1 MVERVVPRL
10 HPAAPTRQP
19 ESGAA
24 RKPVAKENGPVSFH
38 QVLDQAQV
46 QRRELVFSA
55 HARERMESRNIELHE
70 EDLHKIGEA
79 MDKAKAKGARSSL
92 LLYGEI
98 ALLASVT
105 NRTIITA
112 VDGATEREQ
121 IFTGIDSA
129 VIVK

>member
-1 MVERVVPRL
+1 MVNRVTPHL
-10 HPAAPTRQP
+10 PGSAPAGKAGGASGKAAP
-19 ESGAA
+19 G
-24 RKPVAKENGPVSFH
+24 KKEALSFH
-38 QVLDQAQV
+38 EVLEQV
-46 QRRELVFSA
+46 QRPPLVFSA
-55 HARERMESRNIELHE
+55 HARARMESRNIDLQE
-70 EDLHKIGEA
+70 EDLRKITAA
-79 MDKAKAKGARSSL
+79 MEKARAKGARSSL

-112 VDGATEREQ
+112 VDGAAEGEQ